1 VKITQTSKHKDQ
13 ILVMGGF
20 GSDSAPKSHEMKM
33 INDRLWEEQIQNDP
47 IGWSRSRY
55 KYSYKNSIE

>member
-1 VKITQTSKHKDQ
+1 
-13 ILVMGGF
+13 MRGGF